1 MSSDISHLLMKNFM
15 NQQLE
20 LLETKV
26 AFQEITIEELNQMVT
41 HLQADISKLKEQ
53 LTLLSQKLQAAQTSN
68 IASLSEETKP
78 PHY

>member
-1 MSSDISHLLMKNFM
+1 M

-26 AFQEITIEELNQMVT
+26 AFQEMTIEELNQMVVN
-41 HLQADISKLKEQ
+41 LQADISKLKEQ
-53 LTLLSQKLQAAQTSN
+53 LMLLSQKVQATQTSN
-68 IASLSEETKP
+68 IANLSEETPP

>member
-1 MSSDISHLLMKNFM
+1 M

-26 AFQEITIEELNQMVT
+26 AYQEMTIEELNQMVVN
-41 HLQADISKLKEQ
+41 LQADISKLKEQ
-53 LTLLSQKLQAAQTSN
+53 LMLLSQKLQATQTSN
-68 IASLSEETKP
+68 IANLSEETPP

>member
-1 MSSDISHLLMKNFM
+1 M

-26 AFQEITIEELNQMVT
+26 AFQEMTIEELNQMVVN
-41 HLQADISKLKEQ
+41 LQSDISKLKEQ
-53 LTLLSQKLQAAQTSN
+53 LTLLSQKLQATQTSN
-68 IASLSEETKP
+68 IASLSEETPP

>member
-1 MSSDISHLLMKNFM
+1 MKKLTM

-26 AFQEITIEELNQMVT
+26 AFQEMTIEELNKMVVN
-41 HLQADISKLKEQ
+41 LQADISKLKEQ
-53 LTLLSQKLQAAQTSN
+53 LMLLSQKLQATQASN
-68 IASLSEETKP
+68 IANLSEETPP

>member
-1 MSSDISHLLMKNFM
+1 M

-26 AFQEITIEELNQMVT
+26 AFQEMTIDELNQMVVN
-41 HLQADISKLKEQ
+41 LQADISKLKEQ
-53 LTLLSQKLQAAQTSN
+53 LMLLSQKLQATQTSN
-68 IASLSEETKP
+68 IANLSEETPP

>member
-1 MSSDISHLLMKNFM
+1 M

-26 AFQEITIEELNQMVT
+26 AYQEMTIEELNQMVVK
-41 HLQADISKLKEQ
+41 LQADISKLKEQ
-53 LTLLSQKLQAAQTSN
+53 LMLLSQKLQATQTSN
-68 IASLSEETKP
+68 IANLSEETPP